1 MEDISKISVGSD
13 IRNIEDSIAREK
25 AEEAL
30 TKAKDA
36 LTKANE
42 ISVANTN
49 VIPKDGEGVAVTAI
63 NNFKNGF
70 HINGV
75 PISVQVNADGSRKI
89 NFG

>member
-42 ISVANTN
+42 VSVANTN
-49 VIPKDGEGVAVTAI
+49 VIPKEGDGVAVTAV
-63 NNFKNGF
+63 NNFKYGF
-70 HINGV
+70 QIDGV
-75 PISVQVNADGSRKI
+75 SISVQVNADGSKKI